1 MITIKDKINFLL
13 ACERGNFENVKN
25 LIERF
30 GLIDTSE
37 IDNGWTAL
45 MRSASFGKN
54 ANIVKF
60 LINSGYKVDEQD
72 TEDGST
78 ALINSAMEYDNE
90 AVIETLL
97 SLGANIDYQDDEG
110 ETALMSAITANSLSS
125 VKCLLKHGANTK
137 IMNNHNQNAIDIA
150 VMMDYDNINLFLK
163 ESGYL

>member
-1 MITIKDKINFLL
+1 MNTKDKINFLR
-13 ACERGNFENVKN
+13 ACEQGDFGNVKN
-25 LIERF
+25 LIECF
-30 GLIDTSE
+30 GFIDTSD

-45 MRSASFGKN
+45 MRSASFGKS
-54 ANIVKF
+54 ADVVKY
-60 LINSGYKVDEQD
+60 LVKNGYKVDEQD
-72 TEDGST
+72 PEDGST

-90 AVIETLL
+90 EVIETLL

-125 VKCLLKHGANTK
+125 VKCLLKHGASTK

-163 ESGYL
+163 ESGYKI